1 MCTLLAVLAI
11 LHIMQDVKERTAF
24 LELLDSYV
32 GNIPALEKI
41 LSGSEKQPRFKRL
54 TVTKQFCRITMLST
68 ASGCFAFQTHCS
80 HSETSKTL
88 DSSVVSFSEIS

>member
-41 LSGSEKQPRFKRL
+41 CQAQKSNQGLN
-54 TVTKQFCRITMLST
+54 
-68 ASGCFAFQTHCS
+68 
-80 HSETSKTL
+80 
-88 DSSVVSFSEIS
+88 D

>member
-1 MCTLLAVLAI
+1 MGKRNLIKCRVLVQSPDVYFVGCPW
-11 LHIMQDVKERTAF
+11 HIMQDVKERIAF

-41 LSGSEKQPRFKRL
+41 FLSGSEKQPRFKRL

-68 ASGCFAFQTHCS
+68 ASGVLRLPDPLLS
-80 HSETSKTL
+80 L
-88 DSSVVSFSEIS
+88 

>member
-68 ASGCFAFQTHCS
+68 ASGVLRLPDPLLS
-80 HSETSKTL
+80 L
-88 DSSVVSFSEIS
+88 